1 MPPPPPKSAVH
12 KPLKRPSQARARFTV
27 QAIYDGM
34 VRIWLRDGPDAVTTK
49 AVAAETG
56 FAVGTLYDYFP
67 NRTALFSGY
76 VRHCIDDL
84 LRRLDE
90 DALAARALP
99 WPERLSRMV
108 RMTCG
113 ADGAAP
119 CFDHAMLTI
128 EHAIAEDK
136 HHRRVY
142 EELSEA
148 WVRIIQTWPDLPPGV
163 DARRIRALS
172 SPCLAPAVMSCWS
185 SRPGLR
191 SATGWRGLRR
201 SPVGCLTAVHR
212 KLADPGLH
220 ERQAAAKKRYVIT
233 LLLKIER
240 GHHASNRAPD
250 GVVLH
255 HSHQCR
261 HHGLRGRRGRGAA
274 SGIGTCGLAWTGGDS
289 RQPDRAGRCRGGR

>member
-1 MPPPPPKSAVH
+1 MPPQPPKSAVH

-119 CFDHAMLTI
+119 CFDHAMLMI

-142 EELSEA
+142 EELSGA

-163 DARRIRALS
+163 DARRIRSLFVTV
-172 SPCLAPAVMSCWS
+172 LGT
-185 SRPGLR
+185 R
-191 SATGWRGLRR
+191 
-201 SPVGCLTAVHR
+201 
-212 KLADPGLH
+212 
-220 ERQAAAKKRYVIT
+220 RYV
-233 LLLKIER
+233 LLVEPTGPEIGDWVAGLEAIACR
-240 GHHASNRAPD
+240 MFD
-250 GVVLH
+250 GG
-255 HSHQCR
+255 S
-261 HHGLRGRRGRGAA
+261 
-274 SGIGTCGLAWTGGDS
+274 SK
-289 RQPDRAGRCRGGR
+289 AG